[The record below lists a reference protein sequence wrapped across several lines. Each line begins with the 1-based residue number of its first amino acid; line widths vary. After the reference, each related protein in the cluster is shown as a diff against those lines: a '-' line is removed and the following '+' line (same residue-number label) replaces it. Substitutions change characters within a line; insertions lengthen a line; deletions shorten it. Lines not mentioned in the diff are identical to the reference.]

1 MKKIT
6 IFSLAILLVFSF
18 MVSCKKKVEEAPP
31 PPPTEPVQEEQPVIE
46 EQPVVEEVV
55 EEPVVEEPELTEE
68 EIFLQKTIDEMNAEA
83 PLQMIHFD
91 FDKYFIRDDAKPVL
105 EANAEWLKQFNS
117 IAIVIEG
124 HCDERGTEEYNLAL
138 GEKRAKSTLDYL
150 ESLGISVD
158 RIKIISF
165 GKSQPIDF
173 EHNEDAWQKNR
184 RAQFKI
190 IGK

>member
-1 MKKIT
+1 MKKLAIY
-6 IFSLAILLVFSF
+6 SLAFLLVFSF
-18 MVSCKKKVEEAPP
+18 VISCKKKVEEAPP
-31 PPPTEPVQEEQPVIE
+31 PPPAEPIQEEQPVIE

-55 EEPVVEEPELTEE
+55 EEPVVEEPQLTEE
-68 EIFLQKTIDEMNAEA
+68 EIYLQKSLDEMNDEA
-83 PLQMIHFD
+83 PLEMIHFD

-105 EANAEWLKQFNS
+105 EANAEWLKQFDT
-117 IAIVIEG
+117 ITILIEG

-150 ESLGISVD
+150 ESLGVSVD
-158 RIKIISF
+158 RIKIISY
-165 GKSQPIDF
+165 GKSKPIDL

-184 RAQFKI
+184 RSQFKI